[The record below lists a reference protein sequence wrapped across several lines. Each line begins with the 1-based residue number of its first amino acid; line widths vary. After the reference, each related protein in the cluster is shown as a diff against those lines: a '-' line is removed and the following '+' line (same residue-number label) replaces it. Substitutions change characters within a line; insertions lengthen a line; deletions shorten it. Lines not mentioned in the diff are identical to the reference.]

1 MAAAAELALLEGTL
15 GLRKGTKYG
24 AQGERQIPVLQTNN
38 GPGLT
43 GLITIAAHLVKQ
55 AKKEKLLGSTAEEK
69 AVVQQWLEYRVT
81 RVDRCSSKEDTRTIL
96 KDLNTHLEDKVYL
109 AGNSFTLAD
118 ILMYYGLHHV
128 MVDLTVQEKEKYLNV
143 SRWFNHIQHYP
154 DVGEIYSRL
163 LDHRPVIQGEI
174 RYFVKEF
181 EEKRG
186 LRELRVLE
194 NLKSTIFEANE
205 NILPKCEQSMHDNL
219 NEVLKKLQASNN
231 MIHRLQE
238 REREER
244 KLQADKLMADEEN
257 RIAQW
262 ESFMKE
268 QQNKQAEV
276 DEEHRKA
283 MERLKEQ
290 YSEMEKELDKYI
302 SF

>member
-1 MAAAAELALLEGTL
+1 MSRAGPESPGRSGAALPLPLPLPLPFPLPLAGDRKREALSAGALLQPII
-15 GLRKGTKYG
+15 K
-24 AQGERQIPVLQTNN
+24 
-38 GPGLT
+38 
-43 GLITIAAHLVKQ
+43 
-55 AKKEKLLGSTAEEK
+55 
-69 AVVQQWLEYRVT
+69 
-81 RVDRCSSKEDTRTIL
+81 
-96 KDLNTHLEDKVYL
+96 
-109 AGNSFTLAD
+109 
-118 ILMYYGLHHV
+118 
-128 MVDLTVQEKEKYLNV
+128 
-143 SRWFNHIQHYP
+143 

>member
-1 MAAAAELALLEGTL
+1 MSRAGPESPGRSGAALPLPLPLPIPFPLPLAGDRKREALSAGALLQPII
-15 GLRKGTKYG
+15 K
-24 AQGERQIPVLQTNN
+24 
-38 GPGLT
+38 
-43 GLITIAAHLVKQ
+43 
-55 AKKEKLLGSTAEEK
+55 
-69 AVVQQWLEYRVT
+69 
-81 RVDRCSSKEDTRTIL
+81 
-96 KDLNTHLEDKVYL
+96 
-109 AGNSFTLAD
+109 
-118 ILMYYGLHHV
+118 
-128 MVDLTVQEKEKYLNV
+128 
-143 SRWFNHIQHYP
+143 

>member
-1 MAAAAELALLEGTL
+1 MSRAGPASPGRSGATLPLPLPLPLSLPLALPGD
-15 GLRKGTKYG
+15 RKREALSAG
-24 AQGERQIPVLQTNN
+24 ALLQ
-38 GPGLT
+38 P
-43 GLITIAAHLVKQ
+43 IIK
-55 AKKEKLLGSTAEEK
+55 
-69 AVVQQWLEYRVT
+69 
-81 RVDRCSSKEDTRTIL
+81 
-96 KDLNTHLEDKVYL
+96 
-109 AGNSFTLAD
+109 
-118 ILMYYGLHHV
+118 
-128 MVDLTVQEKEKYLNV
+128 
-143 SRWFNHIQHYP
+143 

-219 NEVLKKLQASNN
+219 NEVLKRLQASNN

-238 REREER
+238 REHEER
-244 KLQADKLMADEEN
+244 KLQADKVMADEEN

-290 YSEMEKELDKYI
+290 YSEMEKELAKYDAGREVKRKREREV
-302 SF
+302 FRKEEPGRHGTK

>member
-1 MAAAAELALLEGTL
+1 MSRAGPESPGRSGAALPLPLPLPLPFPLPLAGDRKREALSAGALL
-15 GLRKGTKYG
+15 
-24 AQGERQIPVLQTNN
+24 QPI
-38 GPGLT
+38 
-43 GLITIAAHLVKQ
+43 I
-55 AKKEKLLGSTAEEK
+55 
-69 AVVQQWLEYRVT
+69 
-81 RVDRCSSKEDTRTIL
+81 
-96 KDLNTHLEDKVYL
+96 KD
-109 AGNSFTLAD
+109 
-118 ILMYYGLHHV
+118 I
-128 MVDLTVQEKEKYLNV
+128 
-143 SRWFNHIQHYP
+143 
-154 DVGEIYSRL
+154 GEIYSRL